1 MVRLSDEEGR
11 IDHGERGSWGGGSLM
26 EIGGAV
32 DVAMAFK
39 KVNTLPV
46 NYRTHC
52 SDPMAALAARPTSG
66 MVSEQASSARPAEAL
81 SQV

>member
-1 MVRLSDEEGR
+1 
-11 IDHGERGSWGGGSLM
+11 
-26 EIGGAV
+26 
-32 DVAMAFK
+32 MALK